1 MLCFARLVDRST
13 RKLGTRERLLETAR
27 QLFHAQGYAATGLAQ
42 ILKEAGVRSGSL
54 YHFFESKEDLLLGV
68 LEHYKALLEP
78 RIMGPA
84 FARASDPVARV
95 FAVLEQYREQ
105 LRRTR
110 FALGCPIGALALELN
125 EMHPAAQARVAENF
139 EGWREA
145 VRGCLEAAKGRL
157 GKGTDLDALASFV
170 LVTMEGAVM
179 LSRTHRSMR
188 PFDAAVR
195 HLRAYFGLLM
205 KGGTNEDRAGG
216 GGRGRAR
223 RGSGSRKD

>member
-1 MLCFARLVDRST
+1 MLSFARLVDRST
-13 RKLGTRERLLETAR
+13 HRLGTRERLLETAR
-27 QLFHAQGYAATGLAQ
+27 ELFHAQGYAATGLAQ

-68 LEHYKALLEP
+68 LDYYKALLEP
-78 RIMGPA
+78 RIVGPA
-84 FARASDPVARV
+84 FAKAADPVGRV
-95 FAVLEQYREQ
+95 FAVLDQYREQ
-105 LRRTR
+105 LRRTK

-125 EMHPAAQARVAENF
+125 EMHPDAQARIGENF
-139 EGWREA
+139 EGWRRA
-145 VRGCLEAAKGRL
+145 VRGCLEAARGRL
-157 GKGTDLDALASFV
+157 RAGTDLDDLASFV

-205 KGGTNEDRAGG
+205 KGGTDEDRADV
-216 GGRGRAR
+216 RRRAR
-223 RGSGSRKD
+223 RGSGSRKG